1 MGQVAPEIVK
11 YVQTLEATDLAEV
24 TQLVRKKFGVLINIQ
39 TVGQLLKNR
48 ERLGV
53 INEARDQAANRVSD
67 KVTLQER
74 AIEALSEL
82 AFDMNGLEIKDRL
95 LVMKELRQWVGQSIE
110 VSGLFDEKTN
120 ALFKFEWQQ
129 GADPE

>member
-1 MGQVAPEIVK
+1 VGQVSPEIVK
-11 YVQTLEATDLAEV
+11 YIETLDATDLAEV
-24 TQLVRKKFGVLINIQ
+24 TQSVRKKFGVLINVQ

-48 ERLGV
+48 ERVGV